1 MLRIINNEEL
11 RAKVPAVFAE
21 RPSNKV
27 SNKYEFVNTLSILEH
42 FKAQGWHI
50 VKAQQTGHGLTG
62 HHVIRLQQG
71 QQGFYGRLLTVGERV
86 AQIVFSNSHDRSK
99 KLEAAL
105 GMYECVCAN
114 QLVVSRSTLAGIEFK
129 HLTCNAES
137 IRQAIEYFNTG
148 FSQVAELI
156 EKMKGIQLEP
166 QDQLNMGIRAIRVRW
181 TEINRAPK
189 TVDAYTVNK
198 HHRIQDNNAS
208 LWSTFNRIQE
218 NVLTHRLNNVKAI
231 RSCKED
237 LRINQALWDLAVS
250 YIPKA
255 V

>member
-1 MLRIINNEEL
+1 MLKIINNEEL
-11 RAKVPAVFAE
+11 KEKCPAVYAE
-21 RPSNKV
+21 KPTDRV
-27 SNKYEFVNTLSILEH
+27 SKRYHFVSTKAILEH
-42 FKAQGWHI
+42 FAEQGWLP
-50 VKAQQTGHGLTG
+50 VQARQTGHGLTG

-86 AQIVFSNSHDRSK
+86 PQIVLSNSHDRTK
-99 KLEAAL
+99 VLEATL

-114 QLVVSRSTLAGIEFK
+114 QLVVSRSTLAGMEFK
-129 HLTCNAES
+129 HLTCNAEH
-137 IRQAIEYFNTG
+137 IKQAIQYFNTG